1 MVRGDRLIY
10 IADSDWSPTKRNPF
24 TTDGTYDE
32 NWSSFIY
39 DPSITYFTNVYP
51 ESKLHV
57 IRFSPD
63 ADKNYIR
70 LFDFLNYE
78 TSYQRNVIIKVC
90 VGMNAEDIIE
100 LFHKTSHRIEYR
112 STDEKYMVH
121 STTLS
126 AWESI
131 KQDGGLLSPNSLKKN
146 NRAVNEIGLKPLN
159 EPKDY
164 SDYIMLDVL
173 EGCGELVVN
182 SHNLGFVCIDPNIN
196 YIPGVRLYFDV
207 KKIFAAGLV
216 TRDGLHLVKVKDRL
230 PLQDCLLA
238 AITANDFEASIQWTP
253 SLFTQKAN
261 ELFYTK
267 FIG

>member
-1 MVRGDRLIY
+1 MIY
-10 IADSDWSPTKRNPF
+10 IADSNWCPTNRNPF
-24 TTDGTYDE
+24 TTEGIYDE
-32 NWSSFIY
+32 TWSSFIY
-39 DPSITYFTNVYP
+39 DSDITYFTNVYP

-70 LFDFLNYE
+70 LFDFLKYE
-78 TSYQRNVIIKVC
+78 LSYQRNVIFKVC
-90 VGMNAEDIIE
+90 IGLNAESIIE
-100 LFHKTSHRIEYR
+100 LFHKTSHKTEYR
-112 STDEKYMVH
+112 SSDEKYMVH

-131 KQDGGLLSPNSLKKN
+131 KQDGALLSPNSLKKN
-146 NRAVNEIGLKPLN
+146 NRLVNEIGLKPMN

-173 EGCGELVVN
+173 DGCGELVVN
-182 SHNLGFVCIDPNIN
+182 SHNIGCVCIDPNVN

-207 KKIFAAGLV
+207 KKMFAGKIV
-216 TRDGLHLVKVKDRL
+216 TRDGLHPVKIKDTL
-230 PLQDCLLA
+230 PLQDYLLA
-238 AITANDFEASIQWTP
+238 AITANDFESGIQWTP

-261 ELFYTK
+261 ELFYSK
-267 FIG
+267 YIR